1 MFSVPDARSRA
12 QSHFKS
18 SEQRQGVIR
27 DELEKERAALD
38 AKTAR
43 LKALR
48 LAKEAEEKIE
58 ADRLA
63 SEKSEEEARLAAEK
77 SAKKV
82 RKSRG

>member
-1 MFSVPDARSRA
+1 MSNPPNARSRA

-18 SEQRQGVIR
+18 SEQREDAIR
-27 DELEKERAALD
+27 TQIEKERAAVD

-48 LAKEAEEKIE
+48 LAKEAEQKIE

-63 SEKSEEEARLAAEK
+63 AEKSQEKARNAAEK
-77 SAKKV
+77 AAKKEH
-82 RKSRG
+82 KGQS